1 MNAAVML
8 DGFNLLPYRARKRR
22 EVRRRRLALLGAMSL
37 AGCAA
42 VGAVAGWDAFE
53 RARLDERRVALEA
66 SLRASGAQIDEHARL
81 VRAEAERRRAR
92 EAAQPLALPR
102 ERFLALL
109 EALADTPPQRGVALQ
124 RVSQRTN
131 EVELA
136 ALAPD
141 SQTAA
146 KWLKRLESLSGVQAV
161 EVIEMKRR
169 ADVAASG
176 RRAEKASAVLGE
188 RSGHYEFVALVRYAT
203 DPAKK
208 EAAARQARPVLA
220 SSLAAAQGRRP

>member
-1 MNAAVML
+1 MSAAML
-8 DGFNLLPYRARKRR
+8 NGFNLLPYRARKRR
-22 EVRRRRLALLGAMSL
+22 EVRRQRLALLGAMSL

-42 VGAVAGWDAFE
+42 VGAVAGWDTFE
-53 RARLDERRVALEA
+53 RARLDERRMALEA
-66 SLRASGAQIDEHARL
+66 SLRTSGAQIDEHARL
-81 VRAEAERRRAR
+81 VRAESDRRRAR

-109 EALADTPPQRGVALQ
+109 EALADAPLQRGVALQ

-141 SQTAA
+141 SQSAA
-146 KWLKRLESLSGVQAV
+146 QWLKRLERVRGVQAV

-169 ADVAASG
+169 AEPAASA
-176 RRAEKASAVLGE
+176 RRGASTPGGE
-188 RSGHYEFVALVRYAT
+188 RSAHFEFVALVRYAP
-203 DPAKK
+203 DHSRD
-208 EAAARQARPVLA
+208 EAALHQAHPILTATRPV
-220 SSLAAAQGRRP
+220 AQENRP

>member
-1 MNAAVML
+1 MNAAML

-22 EVRRRRLALLGAMSL
+22 ELRRQRLALIGAVTL

-42 VGAVAGWDAFE
+42 VGAVAGHDLFE
-53 RARLDERRVALEA
+53 RARLDERRVALET
-66 SLRASGAQIDEHARL
+66 SLRASSAQIDEHARL
-81 VRAEAERRRAR
+81 VRAESERRRAR

-109 EALADTPPQRGVALQ
+109 EALADSPLQRGVALQ

-141 SQTAA
+141 SQAA
-146 KWLKRLESLSGVQAV
+146 SQWLKRLERLRGVQAV
-161 EVIEMKRR
+161 DVIEMKRR
-169 ADVAASG
+169 ANGIPSTQPARRAAST
-176 RRAEKASAVLGE
+176 ASDEHAA
-188 RSGHYEFVALVRYAT
+188 RFEFVALVRYAPDHSRDET
-203 DPAKK
+203 AS
-208 EAAARQARPVLA
+208 RQARPVLA
-220 SSLAAAQGRRP
+220 ATQGERP

>member
-1 MNAAVML
+1 MNAAML
-8 DGFNLLPYRARKRR
+8 EGFNLLPYRARRRR
-22 EVRRRRLALLGAMSL
+22 EMRRQRLALLGAVTL

-53 RARLDERRVALEA
+53 RIRLDERRVALET

-81 VRAEAERRRAR
+81 LRAEAERRRAR
-92 EAAQPLALPR
+92 DAAQPLALPR

-109 EALADTPPQRGVALQ
+109 EALAEAPPQRGIALQ
-124 RVSQRTN
+124 RVSQRTG

-141 SQTAA
+141 SQAA
-146 KWLKRLESLSGVQAV
+146 ALWLKRLERLRGVQSV

-169 ADVAASG
+169 ADSVSPGKRAASTPIEN
-176 RRAEKASAVLGE
+176 RPA
-188 RSGHYEFVALVRYAT
+188 HFEFVALVRYAP
-203 DPAKK
+203 DHSRDQ
-208 EAAARQARPVLA
+208 AASRQARPVLTA
-220 SSLAAAQGRRP
+220 VRGN

>member
-1 MNAAVML
+1 MNAVML

-22 EVRRRRLALLGAMSL
+22 ELRRQRLALIGAISL

-53 RARLDERRVALEA
+53 RARLDERRVALET
-66 SLRASGAQIDEHARL
+66 SLRASGAHIDEHARL
-81 VRAEAERRRAR
+81 IRAEADRRRAR

-109 EALADTPPQRGVALQ
+109 EALADTPPQRGIALQ

-141 SQTAA
+141 SQAA
-146 KWLKRLESLSGVQAV
+146 AQWLKRLEGLRGVQSV

-169 ADVAASG
+169 ADTAAPG
-176 RRAEKASAVLGE
+176 RRVAPASFGE
-188 RSGHYEFVALVRYAT
+188 RSAHFEFVALVRYAP
-203 DPAKK
+203 DHSLG
-208 EAAARQARPVLA
+208 EAASRQARPILTA
-220 SSLAAAQGRRP
+220 NRPSAQGKRP

>member
-1 MNAAVML
+1 MNAAML

-22 EVRRRRLALLGAMSL
+22 ELRRRRLALIGAVSL

-42 VGAVAGWDAFE
+42 VGAAAGWDTFE
-53 RARLDERRVALEA
+53 RVRLDERRVALEA
-66 SLRASGAQIDEHARL
+66 SLRASSAQIDEHARL
-81 VRAEAERRRAR
+81 VRAESERRRAR
-92 EAAQPLALPR
+92 EVAQPLALPR

-109 EALADTPPQRGVALQ
+109 EALADAPLQRGVALQ

-141 SQTAA
+141 SQAA
-146 KWLKRLESLSGVQAV
+146 SQWLKQLERLNGVQAV

-169 ADVAASG
+169 ADAAPPAKRG
-176 RRAEKASAVLGE
+176 ASTAFDE
-188 RSGHYEFVALVRYAT
+188 RSEHFEFVALVRYAP
-203 DPAKK
+203 DHSRD
-208 EAAARQARPVLA
+208 EASSRQARPVA
-220 SSLAAAQGRRP
+220 TSAQGKRS

>member
-1 MNAAVML
+1 MNALMS

-22 EVRRRRLALLGAMSL
+22 VARRQRLALLGAVSL

-42 VGAVAGWDAFE
+42 IGAVAGWDAFE
-53 RARLDERRVALEA
+53 RARLDERRMALEA
-66 SLRASGAQIDEHARL
+66 SLSASSAQIGEHARL
-81 VRAEAERRRAR
+81 VRAEADRRRAR
-92 EAAQPLALPR
+92 ELAQPLALPR

-109 EALADTPPQRGVALQ
+109 EALADAPPQRGVALQ

-141 SQTAA
+141 SQAA
-146 KWLKRLESLSGVQAV
+146 AQWLKRLESLHGVQAV

-169 ADVAASG
+169 ADAVIPGKRAASTSFDE
-176 RRAEKASAVLGE
+176 RAA
-188 RSGHYEFVALVRYAT
+188 HFEFVALVRYAP
-203 DPAKK
+203 DSRD
-208 EAAARQARPVLA
+208 EAASRQARPMVTA
-220 SSLAAAQGRRP
+220 NRPSAQGKRP

>member
-1 MNAAVML
+1 MNAAMHE
-8 DGFNLLPYRARKRR
+8 GFNLLPYRARKRR
-22 EVRRRRLALLGAMSL
+22 ELRRQRLTLIGAVGL
-37 AGCAA
+37 AAFAA

-53 RARLDERRVALEA
+53 RVRLDERRVALET
-66 SLRASGAQIDEHARL
+66 SLRASSAQFDEHARL
-81 VRAEAERRRAR
+81 LRAESERRRAR

-109 EALADTPPQRGVALQ
+109 EALADAPAQRGVALA

-141 SQTAA
+141 SQSATQ
-146 KWLKRLESLSGVQAV
+146 WLKRLERLRGVQAV

-169 ADVAASG
+169 AEPVQAAKRG
-176 RRAEKASAVLGE
+176 APASFEA
-188 RSGHYEFVALVRYAT
+188 HAAHFEFVALVRYAPEHSS
-203 DPAKK
+203 D

-220 SSLAAAQGRRP
+220 AAKGKRP

>member
-1 MNAAVML
+1 MNAAML

-22 EVRRRRLALLGAMSL
+22 ELRRQRLALIGAVSL

-42 VGAVAGWDAFE
+42 VAAVAGWDSFE
-53 RARLDERRVALEA
+53 RARLDERRMALEVSLHA
-66 SLRASGAQIDEHARL
+66 SSAQIDEHARL
-81 VRAEAERRRAR
+81 LRAERDRRRAR

-102 ERFLALL
+102 DRFLALL
-109 EALADTPPQRGVALQ
+109 EALADAPAQRGVALA

-141 SQTAA
+141 SQAA
-146 KWLKRLESLSGVQAV
+146 AQWLKRLERLRGVQAV

-169 ADVAASG
+169 ADAAPSAKRGPSAPVAG
-176 RRAEKASAVLGE
+176 RSA
-188 RSGHYEFVALVRYAT
+188 HFEFVALVRYAA
-203 DPAKK
+203 DHSYD
-208 EAAARQARPVLA
+208 EAASRQPHPV
-220 SSLAAAQGRRP
+220 STTAQGQRR

>member
-1 MNAAVML
+1 MNAVML

-22 EVRRRRLALLGAMSL
+22 ELRRQRLALIGAISL

-53 RARLDERRVALEA
+53 RLRLDERRMALET
-66 SLRASGAQIDEHARL
+66 SLRASGAHVDEHARL
-81 VRAEAERRRAR
+81 IRAEAERRRAR
-92 EAAQPLALPR
+92 DAAQPLALPR

-109 EALADTPPQRGVALQ
+109 EALADTPPQRGIALQ

-141 SQTAA
+141 SQAA
-146 KWLKRLESLSGVQAV
+146 AQWLKRLEGLRGVQSV

-169 ADVAASG
+169 ADTATPGKRVAPAI
-176 RRAEKASAVLGE
+176 VGE
-188 RSGHYEFVALVRYAT
+188 RSAHFEFVALVRYAP
-203 DPAKK
+203 DHARD
-208 EAAARQARPVLA
+208 EAASRQMRPILTA
-220 SSLAAAQGRRP
+220 TRPSAQGKRP

>member
-1 MNAAVML
+1 MSVAML

-22 EVRRRRLALLGAMSL
+22 ELRRQRLALIGAVTL

-42 VGAVAGWDAFE
+42 VGAMAGRDAWE
-53 RARLDERRVALEA
+53 CARLDERRVALET
-66 SLRASGAQIDEHARL
+66 SLRASSAQIDEHARL
-81 VRAEAERRRAR
+81 VRAESDRRRAR
-92 EAAQPLALPR
+92 EAAQPLTLPR

-109 EALADTPPQRGVALQ
+109 EALADAPLQRGVALQ

-141 SQTAA
+141 SQAA
-146 KWLKRLESLSGVQAV
+146 SQWLKRLERLRGVQAV

-169 ADVAASG
+169 ANTAASA
-176 RRAEKASAVLGE
+176 RRDASTAFDE
-188 RSGHYEFVALVRYAT
+188 HSARFEFVALVRYAP
-203 DPAKK
+203 DHSRD
-208 EAAARQARPVLA
+208 EAASRQARPV
-220 SSLAAAQGRRP
+220 STPAQGKRS

>member
-1 MNAAVML
+1 MSAAML

-22 EVRRRRLALLGAMSL
+22 EVRRQRLALLGAVTL

-42 VGAVAGWDAFE
+42 VGAVAGWDTFE
-53 RARLDERRVALEA
+53 RARLDERRMALEA
-66 SLRASGAQIDEHARL
+66 SLRTSGTQIEEHARL
-81 VRAEAERRRAR
+81 VRAESDRRRAR

-109 EALADTPPQRGVALQ
+109 EALAEAPLQRGVALQ

-141 SQTAA
+141 SQAA
-146 KWLKRLESLSGVQAV
+146 AQWLKRLERVRGVQAV

-169 ADVAASG
+169 AEPSPSGKRGASPIAG
-176 RRAEKASAVLGE
+176 EHSA
-188 RSGHYEFVALVRYAT
+188 HFEFVALVRYAPEHSR
-203 DPAKK
+203 D
-208 EAAARQARPVLA
+208 EATSRQVRPILTATRAATQEKRP
-220 SSLAAAQGRRP
+220 

>member
-1 MNAAVML
+1 MSAAML

-22 EVRRRRLALLGAMSL
+22 EVRRQRLALLGAVTL

-42 VGAVAGWDAFE
+42 VGAVAGWDTFE
-53 RARLDERRVALEA
+53 RARLDERRMALEA
-66 SLRASGAQIDEHARL
+66 SLRTSGAQIEEHARL
-81 VRAEAERRRAR
+81 VRAESDRRRAR

-109 EALADTPPQRGVALQ
+109 EALAEAPLQRGVALQ

-141 SQTAA
+141 SQAA
-146 KWLKRLESLSGVQAV
+146 AQWLKRLERVRGVQAV

-169 ADVAASG
+169 AEPAPSGKRGASPTVG
-176 RRAEKASAVLGE
+176 EHSA
-188 RSGHYEFVALVRYAT
+188 HFEFVALVRYAPEHSR
-203 DPAKK
+203 D
-208 EAAARQARPVLA
+208 EAASRQARPMLTA
-220 SSLAAAQGRRP
+220 KQEKRP

>member
-1 MNAAVML
+1 MNAAML

-22 EVRRRRLALLGAMSL
+22 EVRRQRLALLGAVSL

-42 VGAVAGWDAFE
+42 VGAVAGWDTFT
-53 RARLDERRVALEA
+53 RARLDERRMALEA
-66 SLRASGAQIDEHARL
+66 SLRPSGAQIDEHARL

-109 EALADTPPQRGVALQ
+109 EALADAPAQRGVALQ
-124 RVSQRTN
+124 RVTQRTN

-141 SQTAA
+141 SQAA
-146 KWLKRLESLSGVQAV
+146 ARWLKRLEHVSGVQAV

-169 ADVAASG
+169 ADAAPSG
-176 RRAEKASAVLGE
+176 KRGASALPGE
-188 RSGHYEFVALVRYAT
+188 HFAHFEFVALVRYAP
-203 DPAKK
+203 DHSRD
-208 EAAARQARPVLA
+208 EAASRQPHPISTAARP
-220 SSLAAAQGRRP
+220 AAQEKRP